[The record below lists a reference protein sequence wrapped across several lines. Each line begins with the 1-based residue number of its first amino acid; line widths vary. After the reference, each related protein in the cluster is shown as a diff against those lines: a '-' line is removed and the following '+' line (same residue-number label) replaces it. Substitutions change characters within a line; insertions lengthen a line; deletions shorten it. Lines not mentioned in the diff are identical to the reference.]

1 MVAKVKTK
9 KTKKKGKGEI
19 AQLVEKFPGIYTNM
33 SADKIK
39 KLTGHSPADLI
50 KIQSS
55 GMGTRKN
62 ISDRH

>member
-9 KTKKKGKGEI
+9 KTRKKGKGDI
-19 AQLVEKFPGIYTNM
+19 AQLHEKFPGIITNM
-33 SADKIK
+33 SASEIK
-39 KLTGHSPADLI
+39 KLTGKSPADLI

>member
-1 MVAKVKTK
+1 MASTVKKK
-9 KTKKKGKGEI
+9 KTKKKGTGNI
-19 AQLVEKFPGIYTNM
+19 AQLQQKFPGIYTNM
-33 SADKIK
+33 SASEIK
-39 KLTGHSPADLI
+39 KLTGKSPADLI

>member
-1 MVAKVKTK
+1 MVAKVKK
-9 KTKKKGKGEI
+9 KTAKKKGKGEI

-62 ISDRH
+62 ISDKH